1 MGKRAAKT
9 PPKPST
15 VDDADRNLFRE
26 TIGKVRPVSHDK
38 VLIAPTR
45 PTPRP
50 KQRERDEQQVLVDS
64 LSDECDPEHWETSDE
79 LLYARAD
86 LPRRTLAK
94 LRRGQF
100 SLAGGLDLHG
110 MTVVVA
116 RQALNEFLH
125 HCRLHD
131 WRCIRIVH
139 GKGNRSRQGRPVL
152 KNKVAHWLRQYDEVL
167 AYCSARAADGGT
179 GAVYVLLKAGQRRY

>member
-1 MGKRAAKT
+1 MGKRATKT
-9 PPKPST
+9 LPKPRA

-26 TIGKVRPVSHDK
+26 TVGKVRPVSHDK
-38 VLIAPTR
+38 VPIEPTR
-45 PTPRP
+45 PPPRP
-50 KQRERDEQQVLVDS
+50 KQRERDEQHVLVDA
-64 LSDECDPEHWETSDE
+64 LSDDYDPEFWETGDE
-79 LLYARAD
+79 LLYSRTD

-100 SLAGGLDLHG
+100 CLAGALDLHG

-116 RQALNEFLH
+116 RQALGEFLH

-152 KNKVAHWLRQYDEVL
+152 KNKVAHWLRQCDEVL
-167 AYCSARAADGGT
+167 AYCSARPVDGGT
-179 GAVYVLLKAGQRRY
+179 GAVYVLLKAGQRK